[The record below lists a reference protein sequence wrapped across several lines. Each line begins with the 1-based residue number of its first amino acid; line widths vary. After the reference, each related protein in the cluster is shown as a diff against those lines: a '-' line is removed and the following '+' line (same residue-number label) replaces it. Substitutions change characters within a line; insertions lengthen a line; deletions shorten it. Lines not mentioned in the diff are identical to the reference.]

1 MTAPKTPP
9 PQAVFKTK
17 TKAEKE
23 ASAAAKSGKMPSPKA
38 DKKPAAATKT
48 ARAEKKPVE
57 RVTQTADS
65 AQPDLD
71 AMLQGLLKSTP
82 RLAEPGVQAPGQ
94 RCGLVAIV
102 GKPNVGKSTLL
113 NALVGQKISITSRK
127 AQTTRHRITG
137 MHTQGATQFVF
148 VDTPGFQTVHGN
160 ALNKSLNKAVQ
171 GAVSDVDL
179 ILLVVEA
186 GSFTPADA
194 RVLALLGK
202 DIPTILVANKLDNVH
217 RRGDIAPWLQEMQQ
231 KHAFAEFVPMSA
243 KNAKDVERLLG
254 VCEGFLPEQ
263 AWWYGEDELTDRS
276 EKFLASELVREKLFR
291 LTGDELPYTSTVVID
306 KFEEEPPQKKGQKRL
321 LRIAATIVVERDG
334 HKAMVIGDK
343 GERIKRI
350 GMETRVELEKLADAK
365 VFLELWVK
373 VRSGWADDAAR
384 VRSFGYE

>member
-1 MTAPKTPP
+1 MTVPKTKP
-9 PQAVFKTK
+9 PQAVFKTPS
-17 TKAEKE
+17 KAEKE
-23 ASAAAKSGKMPSPKA
+23 AASAAKA
-38 DKKPAAATKT
+38 LKYPVTTAQQLKKPAPAAK
-48 ARAEKKPVE
+48 AVKKPVE
-57 RVTQTADS
+57 RTAEAEQD

-82 RLAEPGVQAPGQ
+82 RLSEPGVQVEGQ

-148 VDTPGFQTVHGN
+148 VDTPGFQTLHGN

-202 DIPTILVANKLDNVH
+202 DIPTILVANKLDNIH

-243 KNAKDVERLLG
+243 KAPKDVERLLA
-254 VCEGFLPEQ
+254 VCERFLPEQ

-306 KFEEEPPQKKGQKRL
+306 KFEEEPPQRKGQKRL

>member
-1 MTAPKTPP
+1 MTEAKKTEKPLDSVNESGERDS
-9 PQAVFKTK
+9 QA
-17 TKAEKE
+17 
-23 ASAAAKSGKMPSPKA
+23 
-38 DKKPAAATKT
+38 
-48 ARAEKKPVE
+48 
-57 RVTQTADS
+57 
-65 AQPDLD
+65 DLD
-71 AMLQGLLKSTP
+71 AMLEGLLKSTP
-82 RLAEPGVQAPGQ
+82 KLNPAGVTADGQ

-137 MHTQGATQFVF
+137 MHTLGSTQFVF
-148 VDTPGFQTVHGN
+148 VDTPGFQTLHGN
-160 ALNKSLNKAVQ
+160 ALNKSLNKTVV
-171 GAVSDVDL
+171 GAVAEVDL
-179 ILLVVEA
+179 ILFVVEA

-194 RVLALLGK
+194 RVLALL
-202 DIPTILVANKLDNVH
+202 DQSVPTLLVANKLDNVH
-217 RRGDIAPWLQEMQQ
+217 RRGDIAPWLQLMQE
-231 KHAFAEFVPMSA
+231 KHSFAEFVPMSA
-243 KNAKDVERLLG
+243 KSPKDISRLLG
-254 VCEGFLPEQ
+254 ICEKFLPEQ
-263 AWWYGEDELTDRS
+263 AWWYAPDELTDRS

-350 GMETRVELEKLADAK
+350 GMETRVELERLADAK

-373 VRSGWADDAAR
+373 VRSGWADDEAR